1 MPRVPAHLRER
12 ALGMLQGGMRTA
24 DVARAINCHVRTVR
38 RLRQRYRETGRTADH
53 PRSGKPRVTTPA
65 QDRYIRISHLRDSQ
79 FIDCLS
85 RFDQKSLL
93 THKQI
98 RQQSTWRRGVALD
111 SKEQA
116 RKDPNGH
123 SVMLNRSVILHLA
136 LTVEIFVQTGT
147 SFHVFDQGRF
157 AKEVLPKYFKHNNMA
172 SFVRQLNMYGF
183 RKVVNIEQSGLVKPE
198 RDDTEFQHLYF
209 LQGHEHLLEHIKRK
223 VSIVKSEETKVR
235 QEDLSK
241 LLYEMQ
247 VLRSQQESMDCQ
259 MQDMKQLLIQF
270 LFTHIQSN
278 PHSSVGMKRKLPLML
293 DDGSTSPPISK
304 FGHLL
309 SMEDLHETYF
319 IQSPSSESAMCS
331 NNTEIASGPIISD
344 VTDMSQ
350 SASLT
355 LPTASEESRDKCL
368 MLIKQEP
375 ASPSVQACGKAVPL
389 GSCEVCAEPPV
400 LPVSMVQSVLEGRA
414 LGTSGGLSEKRAKR
428 PAVEHIDEDL
438 SIKVNFLEINYDGTV
453 SQSKPWRIVTSC
465 NMDAYGFPFDRQTCF
480 LTFGPYVNTV
490 EEIIVKA
497 ASNSTTVQKLTDQHY
512 IDRGEWDLQ
521 SIEVS
526 NQNLTFGEE
535 VFSKVR
541 YKLNLRRIPVLYIIN
556 LVVPA
561 CFLIILDFAS
571 MFIPINGGERL
582 GFKITVV
589 LGFSVLLLIMND
601 LLPSTSSTPLLGVFF
616 SLSIALMVISI
627 FATISI
633 LYMVELSSM
642 RKSVPI
648 FLKKWVLTYLAK
660 ILLVK
665 HQPVGSGDAAE
676 INNTFTN
683 IQLANNLSE
692 TMKEQPNVDS
702 NAQVQLWRKL
712 LSEVTMIRQQLATI
726 RQDEETRS
734 EWQMVS
740 YVVDRFTCILYFL
753 TIVINTELGAL
764 QTCSQAARV
773 HRLGVWSPA
782 VSQAQ
787 WIMDTGISEAH
798 NGSINEDVSVKIN
811 FLNVAYDGTIS
822 QSKPWRIV
830 STCMLNARKFPF
842 DTQKCSITFG
852 PYVHN
857 IEEVVMRS
865 IFSANELKEITL
877 AHYINRGEWELLDI
891 EVLDENL
898 TFGKNLFSKVKYTIT
913 LQRTS
918 ALYIINLIAPAIF
931 LLMVDFGSM
940 FIPITAGER
949 LGVKVTIVLGFSVLL
964 LILNDLVPST
974 NSTPILDVSRAQN
987 EVKEEWK
994 TEQESHEVRLLK
1006 MLHLQIPAI
1015 RNHLEKAS
1023 EEESNKAQWLMA
1035 ALVIDRLLCILYVL
1049 TVVVSMTAVAAVWA
1063 SN

>member
-1 MPRVPAHLRER
+1 M
-12 ALGMLQGGMRTA
+12 
-24 DVARAINCHVRTVR
+24 
-38 RLRQRYRETGRTADH
+38 ET
-53 PRSGKPRVTTPA
+53 
-65 QDRYIRISHLRDSQ
+65 L
-79 FIDCLS
+79 
-85 RFDQKSLL
+85 LL
-93 THKQI
+93 TLI
-98 RQQSTWRRGVALD
+98 LFSTRLG
-111 SKEQA
+111 
-116 RKDPNGH
+116 
-123 SVMLNRSVILHLA
+123 
-136 LTVEIFVQTGT
+136 
-147 SFHVFDQGRF
+147 
-157 AKEVLPKYFKHNNMA
+157 A
-172 SFVRQLNMYGF
+172 SFATTSCSYTDLVEYLNLTDTQRFLMVRPVSNWQDPTYVEVDISLDNIVQLDGKTQ
-183 RKVVNIEQSGLVKPE
+183 RL
-198 RDDTEFQHLYF
+198 T
-209 LQGHEHLLEHIKRK
+209 
-223 VSIVKSEETKVR
+223 SIVWFEMTWKNSFISWNPDDFCGIKKMKIPL
-235 QEDLSK
+235 DILWMPDIYI
-241 LLYEMQ
+241 YE
-247 VLRSQQESMDCQ
+247 
-259 MQDMKQLLIQF
+259 
-270 LFTHIQSN
+270 N
-278 PHSSVGMKRKLPLML
+278 
-293 DDGSTSPPISK
+293 
-304 FGHLL
+304 
-309 SMEDLHETYF
+309 
-319 IQSPSSESAMCS
+319 
-331 NNTEIASGPIISD
+331 
-344 VTDMSQ
+344 
-350 SASLT
+350 
-355 LPTASEESRDKCL
+355 
-368 MLIKQEP
+368 
-375 ASPSVQACGKAVPL
+375 
-389 GSCEVCAEPPV
+389 
-400 LPVSMVQSVLEGRA
+400 
-414 LGTSGGLSEKRAKR
+414 
-428 PAVEHIDEDL
+428 IDEDL

-753 TIVINTELGAL
+753 TIVI
-764 QTCSQAARV
+764 
-773 HRLGVWSPA
+773 
-782 VSQAQ
+782 
-787 WIMDTGISEAH
+787 
-798 NGSINEDVSVKIN
+798 
-811 FLNVAYDGTIS
+811 
-822 QSKPWRIV
+822 
-830 STCMLNARKFPF
+830 
-842 DTQKCSITFG
+842 
-852 PYVHN
+852 
-857 IEEVVMRS
+857 
-865 IFSANELKEITL
+865 
-877 AHYINRGEWELLDI
+877 
-891 EVLDENL
+891 
-898 TFGKNLFSKVKYTIT
+898 
-913 LQRTS
+913 
-918 ALYIINLIAPAIF
+918 
-931 LLMVDFGSM
+931 
-940 FIPITAGER
+940 
-949 LGVKVTIVLGFSVLL
+949 
-964 LILNDLVPST
+964 
-974 NSTPILDVSRAQN
+974 
-987 EVKEEWK
+987 
-994 TEQESHEVRLLK
+994 
-1006 MLHLQIPAI
+1006 
-1015 RNHLEKAS
+1015 
-1023 EEESNKAQWLMA
+1023 
-1035 ALVIDRLLCILYVL
+1035 
-1049 TVVVSMTAVAAVWA
+1049 SMTAVIAVWGRG
-1063 SN
+1063 

>member
-1 MPRVPAHLRER
+1 
-12 ALGMLQGGMRTA
+12 
-24 DVARAINCHVRTVR
+24 
-38 RLRQRYRETGRTADH
+38 
-53 PRSGKPRVTTPA
+53 
-65 QDRYIRISHLRDSQ
+65 
-79 FIDCLS
+79 
-85 RFDQKSLL
+85 
-93 THKQI
+93 
-98 RQQSTWRRGVALD
+98 
-111 SKEQA
+111 
-116 RKDPNGH
+116 
-123 SVMLNRSVILHLA
+123 
-136 LTVEIFVQTGT
+136 
-147 SFHVFDQGRF
+147 
-157 AKEVLPKYFKHNNMA
+157 
-172 SFVRQLNMYGF
+172 
-183 RKVVNIEQSGLVKPE
+183 
-198 RDDTEFQHLYF
+198 
-209 LQGHEHLLEHIKRK
+209 
-223 VSIVKSEETKVR
+223 
-235 QEDLSK
+235 
-241 LLYEMQ
+241 
-247 VLRSQQESMDCQ
+247 
-259 MQDMKQLLIQF
+259 
-270 LFTHIQSN
+270 
-278 PHSSVGMKRKLPLML
+278 
-293 DDGSTSPPISK
+293 
-304 FGHLL
+304 
-309 SMEDLHETYF
+309 
-319 IQSPSSESAMCS
+319 
-331 NNTEIASGPIISD
+331 
-344 VTDMSQ
+344 
-350 SASLT
+350 
-355 LPTASEESRDKCL
+355 
-368 MLIKQEP
+368 
-375 ASPSVQACGKAVPL
+375 
-389 GSCEVCAEPPV
+389 
-400 LPVSMVQSVLEGRA
+400 
-414 LGTSGGLSEKRAKR
+414 
-428 PAVEHIDEDL
+428 
-438 SIKVNFLEINYDGTV
+438 
-453 SQSKPWRIVTSC
+453 
-465 NMDAYGFPFDRQTCF
+465 MDAYGFPFDRQTCF

-740 YVVDRFTCILYFL
+740 YVVWQNSFISWNPEDFC
-753 TIVINTELGAL
+753 
-764 QTCSQAARV
+764 
-773 HRLGVWSPA
+773 
-782 VSQAQ
+782 
-787 WIMDTGISEAH
+787 GISYISIPLDTIWIPEVYVYE
-798 NGSINEDVSVKIN
+798 NINEDVSVKIN